1 MQNNMRIVRSIAK
14 RLTAA
19 LLLVCVFAAMY
30 SLSAFAASSERVVK
44 KNSKGVWVC
53 VKDGKVEKS
62 YTGIAH
68 NKYGW
73 WRIKKGVVDFNA
85 TGVCSNEYGWFYVK
99 DGKVD
104 WEHDGLEHNKYGW
117 WRIRNGQVDWSANG
131 VFQNKKGWWYVKQ
144 GCVDESYTG
153 LASNGLGNWYIK
165 NGKVDF
171 KQNGTYE
178 KGGIEYKIVNGK
190 VQNNGKV
197 IYLTFDDGPAAYTD
211 QLLGVLDK
219 YGVKATFFVT
229 NCYPS
234 YQYDIKKEYNAGHA
248 VAVHTYTHNYG
259 TIYRSPEAFWTD
271 HERMQEVVEKQTGHR
286 SAMVRFPGGTSNTVS
301 RRYCRGVMS
310 TISKQAGPR
319 GLTFYDWNV
328 DADDAGKTRTSD
340 GVFNNI
346 TSGVKYHDQS
356 LVLCHDVKPYTVNA
370 MDRIIKWCLQNGYT
384 FRTCQ
389 PEGYTY
395 HLRVAN

>member
-171 KQNGTYE
+171 EKNGTY
-178 KGGIEYKIVNGK
+178 
-190 VQNNGKV
+190 
-197 IYLTFDDGPAAYTD
+197 
-211 QLLGVLDK
+211 
-219 YGVKATFFVT
+219 VKATFFVT

>member
-1 MQNNMRIVRSIAK
+1 
-14 RLTAA
+14 
-19 LLLVCVFAAMY
+19 MY

-171 KQNGTYE
+171 EKNGTYE

-319 GLTFYDWNV
+319 
-328 DADDAGKTRTSD
+328 
-340 GVFNNI
+340 
-346 TSGVKYHDQS
+346 YHDQS

>member
-1 MQNNMRIVRSIAK
+1 MRIVRSIAK

-153 LASNGLGNWYIK
+153 LA
-165 NGKVDF
+165 
-171 KQNGTYE
+171 
-178 KGGIEYKIVNGK
+178 GGASV
-190 VQNNGKV
+190 
-197 IYLTFDDGPAAYTD
+197 TARST
-211 QLLGVLDK
+211 GVPTASSRTK
-219 YGVKATFFVT
+219 R
-229 NCYPS
+229 
-234 YQYDIKKEYNAGHA
+234 AG
-248 VAVHTYTHNYG
+248 G
-259 TIYRSPEAFWTD
+259 
-271 HERMQEVVEKQTGHR
+271 M
-286 SAMVRFPGGTSNTVS
+286 
-301 RRYCRGVMS
+301 
-310 TISKQAGPR
+310 
-319 GLTFYDWNV
+319 
-328 DADDAGKTRTSD
+328 
-340 GVFNNI
+340 
-346 TSGVKYHDQS
+346 
-356 LVLCHDVKPYTVNA
+356 
-370 MDRIIKWCLQNGYT
+370 
-384 FRTCQ
+384 
-389 PEGYTY
+389 
-395 HLRVAN
+395 

>member
-1 MQNNMRIVRSIAK
+1 MRVVRSIAK

-19 LLLVCVFAAMY
+19 ALLVCVLAAMY
-30 SLSAFAASSERVVK
+30 SLSAYASSERVVK
-44 KNSKGVWVC
+44 QDSKGRWAC
-53 VKDGKVEKS
+53 MKDGKVEKS

-73 WRIKKGVVDFNA
+73 WRIRDGYVDFDA

-104 WEHDGLEHNKYGW
+104 WEHEGIEHNKYGW
-117 WRIRNGQVDWSANG
+117 WRIRDGRVDWSANG
-131 VFQNKKGWWYVKQ
+131 VFRNKHGWWYVKQ
-144 GCVDESYTG
+144 GGVDFDYTG
-153 LASNGLGNWYIK
+153 LAANGLGNWYIK
-165 NGKVDF
+165 KGAVDF
-171 KQNGTYE
+171 KKNGTYE
-178 KGGIEYKIVNGK
+178 KGGIEYKIVDGK

-211 QLLGVLDK
+211 QLLGILDK

-229 NCYPS
+229 SAYPS
-234 YQYDIKKEYNAGHA
+234 YQYLIKKEYNAGHGIA
-248 VAVHTYTHNYG
+248 AHTYTHNYA
-259 TIYRSPEAFWTD
+259 TIYKSTAGFWSD
-271 HERMQEVVEKQTGHR
+271 HERIQEIIEQQTGHR
-286 SAMVRFPGGTSNTVS
+286 TTMMRFPGGTSNTVS

-310 TISKQAGPR
+310 DLSRQAGER
-319 GLTFYDWNV
+319 YLTFYDWNV

-384 FRTCQ
+384 FRVCQ
-389 PEGYTY
+389 PGGYTY
-395 HLRVAN
+395 HLKVAN